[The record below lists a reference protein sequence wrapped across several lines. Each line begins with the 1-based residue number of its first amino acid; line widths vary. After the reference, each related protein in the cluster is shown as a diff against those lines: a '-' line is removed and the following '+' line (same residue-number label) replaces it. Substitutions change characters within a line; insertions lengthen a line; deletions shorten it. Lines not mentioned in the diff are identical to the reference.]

1 MKIRISLLILLIIG
15 TVACHRKVCNFMAFR
30 PLSCQMS
37 PIPINSLDSI
47 SGGEHT
53 DSMYLNIAFQG
64 EIVETCADLSLP
76 SFSLGG
82 EAMALVIAPANFEH
96 PLKSFEIT
104 SNQAFNDIPAGQS
117 LKNKL
122 WGMLYQG
129 GEKQSVDAYLQPFMQ
144 ENNTTMVGSTNFVF
158 QFKERP
164 QILTQQFNVV
174 ITFKDGR
181 RFEMQNVSAEW
192 K

>member
-15 TVACHRKVCNFMAFR
+15 TVACHHKVCNFTAFR
-30 PLSCQMS
+30 PLTCQMN
-37 PIPINSLDSI
+37 PIPVNRLDSI
-47 SGGEHT
+47 SGLEHT

-64 EIVETCADLSLP
+64 QMVETCADLSLP

-82 EAMALVIAPANFEH
+82 EAMALMVMPANFEK
-96 PLKSFEIT
+96 PLKSLEIT

-122 WGMLYQG
+122 WGMLYEG
-129 GEKQSVDAYLQPFMQ
+129 GEKQSVEAYLQPFMQ
-144 ENNTTMVGSTNFVF
+144 ENNTSMIGTMHFVF

-164 QILTQQFNVV
+164 QILTQQLNVV

-181 RFEMQNVSAEW
+181 RFEMLNVPVEW

>member
-15 TVACHRKVCNFMAFR
+15 TVACHRKVCNFTTFR
-30 PLSCQMS
+30 PLSCEMI
-37 PIPINSLDSI
+37 PIPMNSLDST
-47 SGGEHT
+47 SGIEHT
-53 DSMYLNIAFQG
+53 DSMYLNIMFQG
-64 EIVETCADLSLP
+64 QMVETCADLSFP
-76 SFSLGG
+76 SFSLGS
-82 EAMALVIAPANFEH
+82 EAMALVLMPSSFEK

-122 WGMLYQG
+122 WGMLYAG
-129 GEKQSVDAYLQPFMQ
+129 AEKQNVDTYLLPFMH
-144 ENNTTMVGSTNFVF
+144 ENNTNTIGSTNFLF
-158 QFKERP
+158 QFREKP
-164 QILTQQFNVV
+164 QILAQQLNVV

-181 RFEMQNVSAEW
+181 RFEMNNVAAEW

>member
-15 TVACHRKVCNFMAFR
+15 TVACHHKVCNFTAFR
-30 PLSCQMS
+30 PLTCQMN
-37 PIPINSLDSI
+37 PIPVNSLDSI
-47 SGGEHT
+47 SGLEHT

-64 EIVETCADLSLP
+64 QMVETCADLSLP

-82 EAMALVIAPANFEH
+82 EAMALVLLPANFEK
-96 PLKSFEIT
+96 PLKSLEIT

-122 WGMLYQG
+122 WGMLYEG
-129 GEKQSVDAYLQPFMQ
+129 GEKQSVEAYLQPFMQ
-144 ENNTTMVGSTNFVF
+144 ENKTNVGSTRFVF
-158 QFKERP
+158 QCKERP
-164 QILTQQFNVV
+164 QILTQQLNVV

-181 RFEMQNVSAEW
+181 RFEMLNVPVEW

>member
-15 TVACHRKVCNFMAFR
+15 TVACHRKICHLTAFR

-37 PIPINSLDSI
+37 PIPVNRLDSI
-47 SGGEHT
+47 SGLENT
-53 DSMYLNIAFQG
+53 DSMYLNVFFQG
-64 EIVETCADLSLP
+64 ETVETCADLSLP

-82 EAMALVIAPANFEH
+82 EAMAFVFMPANFEK
-96 PLKSFEIT
+96 PLKSLEIT

-129 GEKQSVDAYLQPFMQ
+129 GEKESVDAYLQPFMQ
-144 ENNTTMVGSTNFVF
+144 ENNTNMVGSTNFVF
-158 QFKERP
+158 QFTERP
-164 QILTQQFNVV
+164 QILTQQLNVV
-174 ITFKDGR
+174 VTFKDGR
-181 RFEMQNVSAEW
+181 RFEMLNVPVEW